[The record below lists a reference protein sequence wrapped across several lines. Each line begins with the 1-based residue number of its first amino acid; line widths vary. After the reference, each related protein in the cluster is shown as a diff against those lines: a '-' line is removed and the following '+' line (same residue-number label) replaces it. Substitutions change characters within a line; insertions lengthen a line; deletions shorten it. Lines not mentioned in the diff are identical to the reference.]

1 MSVDTSVEEDA
12 GESVEDVGRG
22 LGEAIADLPEY
33 EAYLEA
39 QDAVQADD
47 ELQEQIETFERK
59 REEFMMAR
67 QAGEADQADLRDLQ
81 AAQNELHSQPLM
93 AEFLEAQNELEARL
107 ERVNDAISEPLEL
120 DFGQTAG
127 GCCEN

>member
-1 MSVDTSVEEDA
+1 MSVDTSVDDDA
-12 GESVEDVGRG
+12 SESVEDVARR
-22 LGEAIADLPEY
+22 LGEAITELPEY
-33 EAYLEA
+33 EAFVEA
-39 QDAVQADD
+39 QDTVQADD

-67 QAGEADQADLRDLQ
+67 QAGEADQADLRELQ

-93 AEFLEAQNELEARL
+93 AEFLQAQNELEARL
-107 ERVNDAISEPLEL
+107 EAVNDAVSEPLAL